1 MRCESRSAIKED
13 GMLLDEMTEEVI
25 ELAKQG
31 DAKFLQIARIL
42 RELSDTLAAGPGP
55 DKQKPLEDCLK
66 KAKIGRRRA
75 FYLIEI
81 DRVYGQMPVPK
92 KRLAAIGWTKLG
104 LMAKYV
110 EPDHADAWLAFAEKS
125 TVEQLKAFLAGK
137 DLPSHTLTFKLSNQ
151 QYSIIAGTLLANGA
165 YLTSG
170 AGLANKEAALTKIC
184 HVIQKSWQAGIS

>member
-1 MRCESRSAIKED
+1 
-13 GMLLDEMTEEVI
+13 MLLEEMTEEVV

-42 RELSDTLAAGPGP
+42 RELSDTLAASPGP
-55 DKQKPLEDCLK
+55 DKMKPFEDCLK
-66 KAKIGRRRA
+66 KARIGRRRA

-81 DRVYGQMPVPK
+81 DRVYGQMPVPR

-110 EPDHADAWLAFAEKS
+110 EPDHANEWLKLAETS
-125 TVEQLKAFLAGK
+125 TAEQLRAFLVGK

-151 QYSIIAGTLLANGA
+151 QYSIIAGTLLANGG

-170 AGLANKEAALTKIC
+170 AGIANKEAALVKIC
-184 HVIQKSWQAGIS
+184 RTLQKAWQAGIT